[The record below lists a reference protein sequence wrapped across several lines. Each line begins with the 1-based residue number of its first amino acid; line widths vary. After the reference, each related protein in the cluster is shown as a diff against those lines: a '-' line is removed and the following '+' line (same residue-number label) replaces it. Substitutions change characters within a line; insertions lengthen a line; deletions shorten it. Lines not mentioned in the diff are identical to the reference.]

1 VFTAGWLPK
10 HCSEEDLRQHGISET
25 GISGTGISGTTIVN
39 SSSKRELL
47 SLVEALCEE
56 TATPSELAR
65 LEELVL
71 HDPDLRRL
79 YVEAISLH
87 GMLYWDAAGLGAEI
101 DPQSGKTSAIVLP
114 EGTWNYVSPERVSRK
129 RRGSWLSRPRS
140 YRRVREI
147 VTGLVVLVILKLGFV
162 VFSPRVPE
170 LAVAPENRE
179 LIEPP
184 QTGEKEI
191 SPGPPLNSHL
201 PVPDVRLSQQ
211 HDEAAGHPFSGRRVE
226 ESVVAVNPEAPIST
240 FFLEDDAAVVD
251 RINHHLALQW
261 QVEKITPAPQASDAE
276 WVRRIYLDLAG
287 RIPTSREA
295 EDFFVGRDS
304 QKRAQL
310 VDTLIASREFSFRL
324 ATIWTNLLVGR
335 SRDRKIDREELLAW
349 IEREFSSGRSWK
361 ETVTDLVAARGT
373 ARNSGPANFLLAHLN
388 NEAVPATAITA
399 RIFLCEQLQCTQCH
413 EHPTVKRWGQERFWE
428 LNAFFQQA
436 GIRERRQIDPQSGKS
451 RMVRELIDAEEFGP
465 TYYETLRGVMRVAY
479 PKFAG
484 VEVNRVSED
493 DHPSLRNQLAELL
506 FADARPQPARAF
518 VNRTWALL
526 MGRGF
531 TNPVDDMGPH
541 TPVSH
546 PELLEDLTSAF
557 VQSDY
562 DVHRLVRWICL
573 SDGYHLTSRNS
584 SPGNIDAPELGERPL
599 FSRMYVKPMSAEQL
613 YDSLQIAS
621 GISPR
626 ILLDRQTQQAR
637 EVWLGQFYS
646 AVDTEENGEENTFDG
661 SWQRALMMMNGDLVQ
676 QATSSREGRVL
687 ADVITPHGLSEVD
700 RIRQL
705 SLAALSR
712 YPSNA
717 ELSQLR
723 DLLRRTIRQRV
734 MEENLPPQLALAEGL
749 KDVYW
754 AYLNS
759 SEFAMNR

>member
-1 VFTAGWLPK
+1 M
-10 HCSEEDLRQHGISET
+10 
-25 GISGTGISGTTIVN
+25 N
-39 SSSKRELL
+39 NSSKRELL

-56 TATPSELAR
+56 TAGPKERAR

-101 DPQSGKTSAIVLP
+101 DSQSVKASVIPLS
-114 EGTWNYVSPERVSRK
+114 GTTRKHASQQRVIRK
-129 RRGSWLSRPRS
+129 RVGRWLSHPRS

-147 VTGLVVLVILKLGFV
+147 VTGLAVLVILKLGFV
-162 VFSPRVPE
+162 VFSPRAPE
-170 LAVAPENRE
+170 LAVAPENRN
-179 LIEPP
+179 LVDPL
-184 QTGEKEI
+184 QTDEKK
-191 SPGPPLNSHL
+191 SPDRLPNPHL
-201 PVPDVRLSQQ
+201 PVPDVRLSHQR
-211 HDEAAGHPFSGRRVE
+211 DETASHPFSGRRVE
-226 ESVVAVNPEAPIST
+226 ESVVAVNPEAPVST
-240 FFLEDDAAVVD
+240 FSLEDDAAVVD
-251 RINHHLALQW
+251 RINYHLALQW
-261 QVEKITPAPQASDAE
+261 QMEKIIPAPRASDAE
-276 WVRRIYLDLAG
+276 WVRRTYLDLAG

-295 EDFFVGRDS
+295 EVFFAGQDT

-310 VDTLIASREFSFRL
+310 VETLLASREFSSRL
-324 ATIWTNLLVGR
+324 ATVWTNLLVGR
-335 SRDRKIDREELLAW
+335 SRDRNIDRDELWTW
-349 IEREFSSGRSWK
+349 IEKEFSSGRSWK

-373 ARNSGPANFLLAHLN
+373 AQNSGPANFLLAHLN
-388 NEAVPATAITA
+388 NEAVPATAITS

-436 GIRERRQIDPQSGKS
+436 SIRETRQADPQSGKS
-451 RMVRELIDAEEFGP
+451 RTVRELVDAEEFGP

-484 VEVNRVSED
+484 VEIHQPSED
-493 DHPSLRNQLAELL
+493 DHPPLRSQLAQLL

-541 TPVSH
+541 TQVSH
-546 PELLEDLTSAF
+546 PELLEDLTAAF

-573 SDGYHLTSRNS
+573 SDAYHLASRNS
-584 SPGNIDAPELGERPL
+584 PPSSIDSPELGERPL

-621 GISPR
+621 GVSPR
-626 ILLDRQTQQAR
+626 MLLDRQTQQAR
-637 EVWLGQFYS
+637 EAWLGQFYS

-676 QATSSREGRVL
+676 QATSSREGHVL
-687 ADVITPHGLSEVD
+687 ADVITPHGVSEAD

-712 YPSNA
+712 YPSNT
-717 ELSQLR
+717 ELLQLR

-759 SEFAMNR
+759 SEFVLNR